1 MKPETDLRGSE
12 PPPPAAILEVRLD
25 DEVTIPVRRYG
36 NPDGPRLLVSHG
48 NGLAIDLYY
57 PFWSLFLDDFDVV
70 VFDLRNHG
78 ENPPGAIARHTIPTF
93 CRDLEAVGQAVD
105 RTFGM
110 RPRAGVFHSVS
121 CLAALLSPALEA
133 SYAALVLFEPPLS
146 PGAGAARASRL
157 ACRQA
162 AARTRIRAFRFQSRE
177 EFVELMAAQPA
188 MARLGPGA
196 LRLMARTTLR
206 RAAGGGWELRCPPD
220 YEARILASLPDFAP
234 LVAPDALP
242 LPVRVVGA
250 DPSLPHYFVPPCDL
264 TGVASVDFR
273 VVTGTTHLAQ
283 LEQPEECARLTVEFL
298 DRSGFSSR

>member
-1 MKPETDLRGSE
+1 MKPGTDPRSSG
-12 PPPPAAILEVRLD
+12 PPSPAAIVEVRLD

-36 NPDGPRLLVSHG
+36 NPNGPRLLLSHG

-78 ENPPGAIARHTIPTF
+78 ENPPGAIARHTVPTF

-105 RTFGM
+105 RAFGM
-110 RPRAGVFHSVS
+110 RSRAGVFHSVS
-121 CLAALLSPALEA
+121 CLAALLSPSLDA
-133 SYAALVLFEPPLS
+133 SYSALVLFEPALS
-146 PGAGAARASRL
+146 QGAGAARASRL

-162 AARTRIRAFRFQSRE
+162 AVRTRNRAFRFQSPE
-177 EFVELMAAQPA
+177 EFIDLMAAQPA
-188 MARLGPGA
+188 MARLGPKA

-206 RAAGGGWELRCPPD
+206 KTAEGGWELRCPPE
-220 YEARILASLPDFAP
+220 YEARILASIPDFAS
-234 LVAPDALP
+234 LVAPDSLP

-273 VVTGTTHLAQ
+273 TVAETTHLAQ
-283 LEQPEECARLTVEFL
+283 LEAPAECARLTVEFL

>member
-1 MKPETDLRGSE
+1 MDTAASAALPR
-12 PPPPAAILEVRLD
+12 PALTIDAQLD
-25 DEVTIPVRRYG
+25 DGGATPVRRYG

-48 NGLAIDLYY
+48 NGLAIDLYF
-57 PFWSLFLDDFDVV
+57 PFWSLLLDDFDVV

-78 ENPPGAIARHTIPTF
+78 ANPLGAIARHTIPTL
-93 CRDLEAVGQAVD
+93 CRDLEAVGRTVD
-105 RTFGM
+105 RAFGM

-121 CLAALLSPALEA
+121 CLAALLSPSLEA
-133 SYAALVLFEPPLS
+133 SYSALVLFEPPLF

-188 MARLGPGA
+188 MAHLGPGA
-196 LRLMARTTLR
+196 LRLMARATLR
-206 RAAGGGWELRCPPD
+206 KAAGGGWELRCPPD

-273 VVTGTTHLAQ
+273 TVAGTTHLAQ